1 MMTFMDPT
9 SLAVAGI
16 VVMLALIAMGVPI
29 AFAMAV
35 VGAGGYWILV
45 GYKPALTQIYMN
57 AIQKGSELVFIA
69 LPLFVLMGQLVYHSK
84 LAVDL
89 YDCVQKWF
97 GRLPGGLAIT
107 SVAGCAGFGAVTGS
121 SVAAVATIAPM
132 SMPEMRRYKYDPQL
146 ATGALASAGTLAM
159 LIPPSVILVAYG
171 IWTETSIGH
180 LFIAGVVPGIVL
192 ATMYAAYIWCRCK
205 INPEMGP
212 IGPRYSWSERFTS
225 LWKLLPV
232 FSIFFIVLGGIYAG
246 IFTPTEAAGIGVSG
260 VFLVMVLMGRFRW
273 SSVKHALMDA
283 GRTSAMIFAIIIGG
297 HIIGAFL
304 NVTGVTDGLI
314 TWVAEL
320 GVNKFVVLAIF
331 VVMYLILGAILDVWG
346 MLILTLPFV
355 FPVVTSLGFDPVWF
369 GVFIVVMVEI
379 ALITPPIGINVY
391 VMHNLAPDI
400 ELTEIF
406 KGVMPFVA
414 VSLLFVVL
422 LTAFP
427 QMALYL
433 VEISFSR

>member
-1 MMTFMDPT
+1 MMSFMDPT
-9 SLAVAGI
+9 TLAIAGI

-35 VGAGGYWILV
+35 VGAAGYWILV

-57 AIQKGSELVFIA
+57 AVQKGSELVFIA
-69 LPLFVLMGQLVYHSK
+69 LPLFILMGQLVYHSK

-132 SMPEMRRYKYDPQL
+132 AMPEMRRYNYDPRL

-180 LFIAGVVPGIVL
+180 LFIAGVIPGIVL
-192 ATMYAAYIWCRCK
+192 ATMYALYIWARCK
-205 INPEMGP
+205 ISPEMGP
-212 IGPRYSWSERFTS
+212 IGPAYTWAERFSS

-232 FSIFFIVLGGIYAG
+232 FTIFFIVLGGIYAG

-260 VFLVMVLMGRFRW
+260 VVLVMVMMGRFRFKD
-273 SSVKHALMDA
+273 VQHALMDA

-314 TWVAEL
+314 TWIAEL
-320 GVNKFVVLAIF
+320 GVNKYVVLAIF
-331 VVMYLILGAILDVWG
+331 VLMYLVLGAILDVWG

-355 FPVVTSLGFDPVWF
+355 FPVIVSLGFDPVWF

-406 KGVMPFVA
+406 KGVMPFVV
-414 VSLLFVVL
+414 VSLVFVVL

-427 QMALYL
+427 QMALFL
-433 VEISFSR
+433 VEVSFSK

>member
-1 MMTFMDPT
+1 MMALTDPT
-9 SLAVAGI
+9 TLAVAGI
-16 VVMLALIAMGVPI
+16 VVMLALIARGVPI

-69 LPLFVLMGQLVYHSK
+69 LPLFILMGQLVYHSK

-132 SMPEMRRYKYDPQL
+132 SMPEMRRYNYDPQL

-180 LFIAGVVPGIVL
+180 LFIAGVIPGIVL
-192 ATMYAAYIWCRCK
+192 ATMYAVYIWGRCM
-205 INPEMGP
+205 ISPEMGP
-212 IGPRYSWSERFTS
+212 IGPAYTWSERFSS

-232 FSIFFIVLGGIYAG
+232 FTIFFIVLGGIYAG

-260 VFLVMVLMGRFRW
+260 VFLVMALMGRFRW
-273 SSVKHALMDA
+273 KDVKHALMDA

-320 GVNKFVVLAIF
+320 GVNKYVVLAIF

-414 VSLLFVVL
+414 VSLVFVAL

-427 QMALYL
+427 QMALFL

>member
-1 MMTFMDPT
+1 MDPT
-9 SLAVAGI
+9 TVAILGI
-16 VVMLALIAMGVPI
+16 VVMLGLIALGVPI
-29 AFAMAV
+29 AFSMAV
-35 VGAGGYWILV
+35 TGIGGYWILV
-45 GYKPALTQIYMN
+45 GWKQALSQIYIN
-57 AIQKGSELVFIA
+57 SIDKGSDIVFIA
-69 LPLFVLMGQLVYHSK
+69 LPLFILMGQLVYHSK

-97 GRLPGGLAIT
+97 GWLPGGLAIT

-132 SMPEMRRYKYDPQL
+132 SMPEMRRHNYDMQL

-180 LFIAGVVPGIVL
+180 LFIAGIIPGLVL
-192 ATMYAAYIWCRCK
+192 ATMFGLYIWGRCV

-212 IGPRYSWSERFTS
+212 VGPRFTWNERISS
-225 LWKLLPV
+225 LVKLLPI
-232 FSIFFIVLGGIYAG
+232 FTIFFVVLGGIYIGA
-246 IFTPTEAAGIGVSG
+246 FTPTEASGIGVTG
-260 VFLVMVLMGRFRW
+260 VFTTALLMGRFTW
-273 SSVKHALMDA
+273 HTAKQALLDA
-283 GRTSAMIFAIIIGG
+283 ARTSAMIFAIIIGG

-304 NVTGVTDGLI
+304 NVTGVTNGLI
-314 TWVAEL
+314 TWIAEL
-320 GVNKFVVLAIF
+320 GVNKYVVLAIF
-331 VVMYLILGAILDVWG
+331 VAMYLVLGAILDVWA

-355 FPVVTSLGFDPVWF
+355 FPVILSLGFDPVWF

-400 ELTEIF
+400 PLVTIF
-406 KGVMPFVA
+406 KGVFPFVIVA
-414 VSLLFVVL
+414 LLFVVL

-427 QMALYL
+427 QMALFL
-433 VEISFSR
+433 VQLAFYS

>member
-1 MMTFMDPT
+1 MMEFLDPT
-9 SLAVAGI
+9 TLAIAGI
-16 VVMLALIAMGVPI
+16 VLMLALIAMGVPI

-35 VGAGGYWILV
+35 VGAAGYWILV

-57 AIQKGSELVFIA
+57 AVQKGSELVFIA
-69 LPLFVLMGQLVYHSK
+69 LPLFILMGQLVYQSK

-121 SVAAVATIAPM
+121 SVAAVATIGPM
-132 SMPEMRRYKYDPQL
+132 AMPEMRRYKYDPQL
-146 ATGALASAGTLAM
+146 ATGAIASAGTLAM

-180 LFIAGVVPGIVL
+180 LFIAGIVPGIIL
-192 ATMYAAYIWCRCK
+192 ASMYAIYIWGRCL

-212 IGPRYSWSERFTS
+212 IGPKYSWGERFAST
-225 LWKLLPV
+225 WKLIPV
-232 FSIFFIVLGGIYAG
+232 MSIFMVVLGGIYLG

-260 VFLVMVLMGRFRW
+260 VVVVMVIMGRFKW
-273 SSVKHALMDA
+273 PAVKNALKDT
-283 GRTSAMIFAIIIGG
+283 GRTSAMIFAIIVGG

-314 TWVAEL
+314 TWIAEL
-320 GVNKFVVLAIF
+320 GVNRYVVLAIF
-331 VVMYLILGAILDVWG
+331 VLMYLILGAILDVWG

-355 FPVVTSLGFDPVWF
+355 YPVILALGFDPVWF
-369 GVFIVVMVEI
+369 GIFIVVMVEI

-391 VMHNLAPDI
+391 VMHNIAPDV
-400 ELTEIF
+400 ELVDIF
-406 KGVMPFVA
+406 KGVMPFVL
-414 VSLLFVVL
+414 VSLIFVVL

-427 QMALYL
+427 EMALFL
-433 VEISFSR
+433 VDLSFTN

>member
-1 MMTFMDPT
+1 MDPT
-9 SLAVAGI
+9 IVAVLGI
-16 VVMLALIAMGVPI
+16 VVMLGLIALGVPI
-29 AFAMAV
+29 AFSMAV
-35 VGAGGYWILV
+35 TGIGGYWIMA
-45 GYKPALTQIYMN
+45 GWKPALTQIYIN
-57 AIQKGSELVFIA
+57 AVDKGSDIVFIA
-69 LPLFVLMGQLVYHSK
+69 LPLFILMGQLVYHSK

-97 GRLPGGLAIT
+97 GRFPGGLAIT

-132 SMPEMRRYKYDPQL
+132 AMPEMRRHNYDMRL
-146 ATGALASAGTLAM
+146 ATGAIASAGTLAM

-180 LFIAGVVPGIVL
+180 LFIAGVIPGIVL
-192 ATMYAAYIWCRCK
+192 ATMFGLYIWGRCL

-212 IGPRYSWSERFTS
+212 VGDHYSWGEKFAS
-225 LWKLLPV
+225 LFKLLPI
-232 FSIFFIVLGGIYAG
+232 FSIFIVVLGGIYIGA
-246 IFTPTEAAGIGVSG
+246 FTPTEASGIGVTG
-260 VFLVMVLMGRFRW
+260 VFVTALLMGRFSWR
-273 SSVKHALMDA
+273 SARQALMDA
-283 GRTSAMIFAIIIGG
+283 ARTSAMIFAIIVGG

-304 NVTGVTDGLI
+304 NVTGVTNGLI
-314 TWVAEL
+314 TWIAAL
-320 GVNKFVVLAIF
+320 DVNRYTILAIF
-331 VVMYLILGAILDVWG
+331 VVMYLVLGAILDVWG

-355 FPVVTSLGFDPVWF
+355 FPVMMALGFDPVWF

-400 ELTEIF
+400 PLTEIF
-406 KGVMPFVA
+406 KGVMPFVV

-433 VEISFSR
+433 VQLAFYT